1 MKGTSNFHDHVLGGN
16 AAELARVFDNAT
28 AFDAGDDM
36 LNADAQGSEL
46 AIEGFL
52 GWRERVSPWF
62 FEGSQ
67 DLGIGQGK
75 AEKAQILQEPT
86 ASRQGIVMGVRQS
99 FVMNAASTGV
109 REP

>member
-1 MKGTSNFHDHVLGGN
+1 
-16 AAELARVFDNAT
+16 
-28 AFDAGDDM
+28 M

-52 GWRERVSPWF
+52 GWREQVSPWF

-75 AEKAQILQEPT
+75 AEKTQILQQPT
-86 ASRQGIVMGVRQS
+86 ASRQGIEMGIRQS
-99 FVMNAASTGV
+99 FIMDAASIGV

>member
-1 MKGTSNFHDHVLGGN
+1 
-16 AAELARVFDNAT
+16 
-28 AFDAGDDM
+28 M

-52 GWRERVSPWF
+52 GWREQVSPWF

-75 AEKAQILQEPT
+75 AEKTQILQQPT
-86 ASRQGIVMGVRQS
+86 ASR
-99 FVMNAASTGV
+99 
-109 REP
+109 